1 MQKEKNRKTNKEIHK
16 ETNEIIKKEIPG
28 KVYLKEE
35 KKTTGTTKGSPKG
48 FSSFFFFSLVMAYTA
63 KRTVESKN

>member
-35 KKTTGTTKGSPKG
+35 EKNNGHNKRVTKRIQL
-48 FSSFFFFSLVMAYTA
+48 FFFFSLVMAYTA